1 MKTLTDIPVKLDFDK
16 LLEKLHLDPQSDMA
30 EEFSELFKKAI
41 LVASP
46 KAVYEECYIEE
57 KGDKTIVING
67 QTLTSMVLR
76 ENISDAQR
84 VFPYVATCGIELDQ
98 IEIESDDFL
107 QQFWLD
113 AIKAEVLDIS
123 RNYLKE
129 YIHNQYPHLKTT
141 SMSPGSGDVQVWP
154 IEEQKPLFTILG
166 DVKSAIGVTLTDSLL
181 MYPNKSLSGIRYPS
195 EIDFRTCQLCHK
207 ENCPTRQLPLDEE
220 LINKYSASTK
230 NIS

>member
-1 MKTLTDIPVKLDFDK
+1 MKTLTEIPVRLDFDK
-16 LLEKLHLDPQSDMA
+16 LLVKLHLDPESDEA
-30 EEFSELFKKAI
+30 TEFSELFEKAV

-46 KAVYEECYIEE
+46 KAVYKECFIEG
-57 KGDKTIVING
+57 KGDKTISIDG

-76 ENISDAQR
+76 ENVGDTQR
-84 VFPYVATCGIELDQ
+84 VFPYVATCGTELD
-98 IEIESDDFL
+98 EIEMASDDFL

-123 RNYLKE
+123 RDYLKD
-129 YIHNQYPHLKTT
+129 YIHSQYPHLKTT

-154 IEEQKPLFTILG
+154 IEEQEPLFAILG
-166 DVKSAIGVTLTDSLL
+166 NVEIAIGVTLTESLL
-181 MYPNKSLSGIRYPS
+181 MQPNKSLSGIRYPS

-220 LINKYSASTK
+220 LIKKYK
-230 NIS
+230 H